1 MDESTIRDRLAGL
14 PIPVLRYF
22 ASTGSSNDEAL
33 AWAEAGAPD
42 GALVVA
48 DEQTRGK
55 GRLERRWIT
64 RPGAA
69 LAFSLV
75 LRPGPDELAHMP
87 LYSPLGALA
96 VSEALA
102 ALDLPVQ
109 IKWPNDVLVAGR
121 KVCGILAESAW
132 QGGILQA
139 VVLGIGVNVTPDS
152 LPPAEQFNF
161 PATSLEAELGRR
173 LERVELLAA
182 ILHALFQWRPR
193 LGSLQFLQA
202 WEQRMAFRGELVR
215 VERAGSG
222 ELIGRLA
229 GVNADGSLRLR
240 LTDGNEERV
249 LAGDVS
255 LRPAA

>member
-1 MDESTIRDRLAGL
+1 MDESTLRACLADL
-14 PIPVLRYF
+14 PIPALRYF
-22 ASTGSSNDEAL
+22 TSTSSTNLDAL

-48 DEQTRGK
+48 DEQTRGR

-75 LRPGPDELAHMP
+75 LRPRSDELAHTP

-96 VSEALA
+96 VSEALT

-121 KVCGILAESAW
+121 KVSGILAESVW
-132 QGGILQA
+132 QGETFQA
-139 VVLGIGVNVTPDS
+139 AVIGIGVNVTPDA
-152 LPPAEQFNF
+152 LPPAEQLNF
-161 PATSLEAELGRR
+161 PATCLETELRQK
-173 LERVELLAA
+173 LERTELLAA

-193 LGSLQFLQA
+193 LGSQQFLQA

-215 VERAGSG
+215 VARVDGG
-222 ELIGRLA
+222 ELVGRLA
-229 GVNADGSLRLR
+229 GVNTDGSLHLQ
-240 LTDGNEERV
+240 LLDGSEERV